1 MDNMYLS
8 ESFSLQFSVS
18 DFLQTTVKE
27 RIV

>member
-18 DFLQTTVKE
+18 GFLQTTAKE